1 MAALTEVVT
10 RARFRGRIQRRKS
23 FRIPLDSVGICSY
36 TGSMGLRLRRIRE
49 AKGLS
54 LRELAAGA
62 GVDYTEI
69 NRIELG
75 KVTPRLATLEKL
87 AKALG
92 VSLRDLIEK

>member
-1 MAALTEVVT
+1 MIKE
-10 RARFRGRIQRRKS
+10 
-23 FRIPLDSVGICSY
+23 
-36 TGSMGLRLRRIRE
+36 LRLRKLRE

-54 LRELAAGA
+54 LRMLAERV
-62 GVDYTEI
+62 GVDFTEI

-92 VSLRDLIEK
+92 VSVRDLIEK